1 MGRLVERSLR
11 FEDIKDAATITIYTS
26 NEGDPANEKIKLTSH
41 RSRGISKAVF
51 GLFLKKI
58 RTLALKAEQSEV
70 VEPAKP
76 ANVLG

>member
-51 GLFLKKI
+51 GLFLKI